1 MPIPS
6 ASPASATTSRY
17 GWPAE
22 RAVMLRDSA
31 LLHDVGKLGIP
42 DAVLFKP
49 GGLESDE
56 YEVVKRHP
64 VLGAEI
70 TSDALTSEQC
80 SWILHHHEHW
90 DGGGYPEGLTGAA
103 IPEGA
108 RVIAV
113 VDAWDVMTRAR
124 HYGNVR
130 TPVDA
135 ARELARCAGS
145 QFWGPATEALL
156 ETVGLVGSA
165 AGATP
170 AV

>member
-1 MPIPS
+1 
-6 ASPASATTSRY
+6 
-17 GWPAE
+17 
-22 RAVMLRDSA
+22 MLRDSA

-42 DAVLFKP
+42 DAVLFKL
-49 GGLESDE
+49 GGLETDE

-70 TSDALTSEQC
+70 TSDALTTEQC

-90 DGGGYPEGLTGAA
+90 DGGGYPEGLSGGA

-124 HYGNVR
+124 HYGDVR

-135 ARELARCAGS
+135 ARELLRCMGT
-145 QFWGPATEALL
+145 QFWGPAAEALL
-156 ETVGLVGSA
+156 ETVGLVGAVSGTA
-165 AGATP
+165 P